1 MRRQVFDFG
10 SASGNGR
17 VMQTTAAGCAAG
29 GAALFH
35 KRPCLGHPGAPA
47 CCTCAAGRRLKR
59 VVPWLGHGLL
69 WWQAPPA
76 QGWGNTLECRAR
88 PCLCSLTYR
97 PYDVRVA
104 GWQLGHCFDVGVAAF
119 VGRAARFLGTGHG
132 RHGEGSGWAGTG
144 QVLGG
149 RQRGEHCWYPGKAP
163 PVEQAAELS
172 ADLPRIFRVLVLA
185 CGFLLCALHTL
196 CFSQLS
202 YL

>member
-1 MRRQVFDFG
+1 MCEDRCLILDQRLATGV
-10 SASGNGR
+10 SCKPLLPAVR
-17 VMQTTAAGCAAG
+17 P
-29 GAALFH
+29 AALLCFTSAH
-35 KRPCLGHPGAPA
+35 AWAHPGAPA

-69 WWQAPPA
+69 SWQAPPA

-144 QVLGG
+144 QVMGG
-149 RQRGEHCWYPGKAP
+149 RQWGEHRWYRG
-163 PVEQAAELS
+163 
-172 ADLPRIFRVLVLA
+172 RHR
-185 CGFLLCALHTL
+185 
-196 CFSQLS
+196 
-202 YL
+202 